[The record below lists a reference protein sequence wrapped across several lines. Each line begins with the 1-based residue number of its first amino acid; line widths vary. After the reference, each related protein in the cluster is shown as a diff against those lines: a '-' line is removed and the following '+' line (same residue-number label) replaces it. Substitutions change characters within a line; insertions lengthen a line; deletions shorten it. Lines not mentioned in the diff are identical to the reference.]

1 MIIQLGP
8 SGSKSSAKLKN
19 LGEVFLGVLV
29 AGAILGSV
37 SCRKSPPITPERQ
50 LTLDVQSA
58 VIKIQQA
65 DVLYDQRDDLSKVR
79 EGLTLLRQAQL
90 EDSGSYEVAWRLSK
104 FDYYLGA
111 HTTDEDERYKAYR
124 EGIEAG
130 RRAVSFQSGKPE
142 GHFWLGANLGGN
154 AQANTLAGLTDIEDI
169 RLEMEAVLKIDE
181 GFQGGSA
188 YLGLGQVYLQAPRLL
203 GGDVS
208 KAIQLL
214 EKGKRVG
221 PTNAMMR
228 LRLAEAYHAA
238 KRDADARRELNELFS
253 LPAAKGFEPEY
264 KEAVSEGHKLL
275 EQLH

>member
-1 MIIQLGP
+1 MTRQLEP
-8 SGSKSSAKLKN
+8 AGSKSSAKRKN
-19 LGEVFLGVLV
+19 FGLVFLFMFV
-29 AGAILGSV
+29 AGGVFGSV
-37 SCRKSPPITPERQ
+37 SCRKSQPITPERQ

-58 VIKIQQA
+58 VVKIQQA
-65 DVLYDQRDDLSKVR
+65 DALYDQRDDLSKVR

-90 EDSGSYEVAWRLSK
+90 EDSSSYEVAWRLSK

-111 HTTDEDERYKAYR
+111 HTTNEDESYKAFR

-130 RRAVSFQSGKPE
+130 KRAVSFQGGKPE

-154 AQANTLAGLTDIEDI
+154 AQANTLAGLTDVEDI

-203 GGDVS
+203 GGDVG
-208 KAIQLL
+208 KAIELL

-253 LPAAKGFEPEY
+253 LTPAKGFEPEY
-264 KEAVSEGHKLL
+264 KEAVSEGHKLM
-275 EQLH
+275 EQLR